1 MDATKRIAQTGYLLS
16 DFSRTAMLWS
26 LMGGE
31 SRPATELAMAANIS
45 PQNASNH
52 LRLLLDANFLK
63 VETLGRNKFYSLGG
77 QEVAATLESMA
88 AAFGKGRITNEIR
101 GTVPPQLLFARTC
114 YDHLAGELSVKILE
128 EMSRKGFV
136 EGRSRDYLLTE
147 AGKAFFAKLG
157 IDTDQAQ
164 SKRRRFAYSCLDWSR
179 RLPHLAGS
187 LGAALLQ
194 WMLQNQY
201 VVRERSSRALR
212 ITDTGRREFSRVF
225 SIRISRTGNGIA
237 QA

>member
-1 MDATKRIAQTGYLLS
+1 
-16 DFSRTAMLWS
+16 
-26 LMGGE
+26 MGGE

-52 LRLLLDANFLK
+52 LRLLLDAKFLK
-63 VETLGRNKFYSLGG
+63 VETIGRNKFYRLGS

-88 AAFGKGRITNEIR
+88 AAFGKAPVTHEFR
-101 GTVPPQLLFARTC
+101 GAVPPQLLFARTC
-114 YDHLAGELSVKILE
+114 YDHLAGELSVKILD
-128 EMSRKGFV
+128 EMSKRRFV
-136 EGRSRDYLLTE
+136 EERSRDYMLTE
-147 AGKAFFAKLG
+147 AGKDFFVKLG
-157 IDTDQAQ
+157 IDTDTAQ

-201 VVRERSSRALR
+201 VAREKSSRALR
-212 ITDTGRREFSRVF
+212 ITEAGRREFSRVF
-225 SIRISRTGNGIA
+225 SIRINRAGNDIA
-237 QA
+237 QV